1 MARLLGLSLFEKIM
15 ATLTGN
21 ISRISGGSHI
31 LLSNGAQAIWSNGEY
46 SVSGSCYPTKSEL
59 SVRPSFIDVTS
70 ANSLYRDMI
79 HGSRN
84 VELELGF
91 QFGGD
96 VKIGDGVDQ
105 ELLDRLVDQLLGTSL
120 SIESLMKAIYKKMEQ
135 RSRAMNVR
143 ALSSG
148 ATNEHP

>member
-1 MARLLGLSLFEKIM
+1 MAII
-15 ATLTGN
+15 TDN

-31 LLSNGAQAIWSNGEY
+31 LLSNGAEAIWSNGEY

-59 SVRPSFIDVTS
+59 SIRPNFLDVTS
-70 ANSLYRDMI
+70 ISSLYRETI
-79 HGSRN
+79 HGPN
-84 VELELGF
+84 DVELELGF

-96 VKIGDGVDQ
+96 VRINDGVDQ

-120 SIESLMKAIYKKMEQ
+120 SIESLMKAIYRKMEK
-135 RSRAMNVR
+135 RSKAINVR

-148 ATNEHP
+148 ATNEHQ

>member
-1 MARLLGLSLFEKIM
+1 MPTI
-15 ATLTGN
+15 TGN
-21 ISRISGGSHI
+21 ISRISGGSQI
-31 LLSNGAQAIWSNGEY
+31 LLSNGAEAIWSNGEY
-46 SVSGSCYPTKSEL
+46 SVSGSCYPIKSEL
-59 SVRPSFIDVTS
+59 SIESGFIDETSTYDTYRRLVRGRKEVT
-70 ANSLYRDMI
+70 
-79 HGSRN
+79 
-84 VELELGF
+84 LELGF

-96 VKIGDGVDQ
+96 VKINDGVDQ

-143 ALSSG
+143 ALPSG